1 MKPIEY
7 HIELLDTVPCINI
20 SEFLCIIYLDTL
32 DKPCLPLSK
41 HSCSYPD
48 SRPSPGCFCF

>member
-41 HSCSYPD
+41 HTCSYPD